1 MIEQKI
7 YHRKLKVLT
16 KTINEEKHLEHLLR
30 KAKQKSKD
38 AHFEMSIAHINYIN
52 AIRRNTIGR

>member
-52 AIRRNTIGR
+52 IFLKYT